1 MVWHILEKIYKLM
14 TRYKEDF
21 TKHVLSIREE
31 GRYRKFLNLSR
42 SAGRFPYSTLED
54 NGKEVIMWC
63 INDYLGMG
71 QKEFVIEAAVKTLR
85 SMGSGA
91 GGTRNIGGNNSKIVE
106 LEKLLARFHNKESA
120 LVFTSGYVAND
131 TTLSTLAKILP
142 DLVFFSDEDNHASII
157 HGIRNSRAEKR
168 IYKHLDIMSLRK
180 ALESVDIARPKVIVF
195 ESVYSMDGLESPIEE
210 ICKLAD
216 EFNAMTYIDEVHT
229 VGLYGNNGSGIANLR
244 GCADKIDIIQ
254 GTLGKAIGVIGGYIS
269 ASDEIIEAIRLSAP
283 GFIFTTAIS
292 PSTAAAAIASIEHI
306 DRNSED
312 RKLQS
317 DRVNLLKNML
327 RKENIKFIENNSH
340 IIPIIIG
347 DPILAK
353 KASDM
358 LLNKYSI
365 FVQHINFPTVPKGT
379 ERLRFT
385 PTPCHTEDMVFELV
399 KALTDVFTILK
410 IKQKE
415 IVAA

>member
-1 MVWHILEKIYKLM
+1 M

-21 TKHVLSIREE
+21 EKHVSSIKEE
-31 GRYRKFLNLSR
+31 GRFRKFLNLSR
-42 SAGRFPYSTLED
+42 LAGKFPYATLE
-54 NGKEVIMWC
+54 NNKQEVVMWC

-71 QKEFVIEAAVKTLR
+71 QKECVIEAAVDSLR

-106 LEKLLARFHNKESA
+106 LENLLSKFHKKERA

-142 DLVFFSDEDNHASII
+142 NLIFFSDEENHASII
-157 HGIRNSRAEKR
+157 HGIRNSRAEKH
-168 IYKHLDIMSLRK
+168 IYKHLDIESLRK
-180 ALESVDIARPKVIVF
+180 ALKSVDISRPKVIVF
-195 ESVYSMDGLESPIEE
+195 ESIYSMDGLESPIEE
-210 ICKLAD
+210 ICKLAK
-216 EFNAMTYIDEVHT
+216 EFNALTYIDEVHT
-229 VGLYGNNGSGIANLR
+229 VGLYGDNGSGIARLR

-254 GTLGKAIGVIGGYIS
+254 GTLGKAIGVIGGYIA

-292 PSTAAAAIASIEHI
+292 PSTAASAIESIKYIEN
-306 DRNSED
+306 NSED

-317 DRVNLLKNML
+317 KRVALLKKML
-327 RKENIKFIENNSH
+327 KEANIKFIENNSH
-340 IIPIIIG
+340 IVPIIIG
-347 DPILAK
+347 DPILVK
-353 KASDM
+353 EASDM
-358 LLNKYSI
+358 LLNKYNI

-385 PTPCHTEDMVFELV
+385 PTPCHTEEMIFELV
-399 KALTDVFTILK
+399 KALTEVFLQLK
-410 IKQKE
+410 IQQKE